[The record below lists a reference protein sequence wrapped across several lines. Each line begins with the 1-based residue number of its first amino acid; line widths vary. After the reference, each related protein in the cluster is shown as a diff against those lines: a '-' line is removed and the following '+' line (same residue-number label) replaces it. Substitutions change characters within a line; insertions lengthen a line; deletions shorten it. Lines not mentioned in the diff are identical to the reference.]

1 MDILFDLV
9 MVAAVAYVCLNR
21 SANKEDIKHID
32 IGDDSGTGRVF
43 AYLLACLTAFVFV
56 CADVLGWALA

>member
-9 MVAAVAYVCLNR
+9 MVISVAYVCLHR
-21 SANKEDIKHID
+21 SENKEDIKYAD
-32 IGDDSGTGRVF
+32 IGDDSGMGRIFV
-43 AYLLACLTAFVFV
+43 YLFACLAAFVFV